1 MKRYAIVDSN
11 NKVDNIVIWD
21 EASQWSPPEGMSMVK
36 AEDMLCDL
44 GWTYNGESFTA
55 PPEEPTE
62 AAPE

>member
-21 EASQWSPPEGMSMVK
+21 EASQWSPPEGMKMVK

-44 GWTYNGESFTA
+44 GWTYDGEAFVA
-55 PPEEPTE
+55 PPETLAE
-62 AAPE
+62 